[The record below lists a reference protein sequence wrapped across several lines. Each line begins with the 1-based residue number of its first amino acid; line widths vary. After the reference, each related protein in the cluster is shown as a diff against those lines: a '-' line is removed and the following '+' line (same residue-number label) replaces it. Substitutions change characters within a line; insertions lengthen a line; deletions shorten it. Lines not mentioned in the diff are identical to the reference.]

1 MKQICVVL
9 LSLLLLCGCDVRFN
23 TPPSKVLASEPAT
36 EQEQRQVFN
45 ATVEFLRL
53 LDSGS
58 VDQTWAVSSPSLK
71 ESTSE
76 VIWTHGIKAM
86 RFGLGPFVERKSAHI
101 GFTTQMPDAP
111 AGRYAIVEC
120 VSTFSTGP
128 ATEKVV
134 LREDDSQWR
143 VAGYSVNK
151 RILSTGSSDQQTP

>member
-1 MKQICVVL
+1 MKQLYVVL
-9 LSLLLLCGCDVRFN
+9 LSLLLPGCDVSFN
-23 TPPSKVLASEPAT
+23 KTPPKVLASEPAT

-86 RFGLGPFVERKSAHI
+86 RFGLGTFVERKSAHI
-101 GFTTQMPDAP
+101 GFTSQMPDAL

-120 VSTFSTGP
+120 ISTFSTGP

-134 LREDDSQWR
+134 LRKDDSQWR

-151 RILSTGSSDQQTP
+151 RILSVGGSDSKTP

>member
-1 MKQICVVL
+1 MKQLCAVL
-9 LSLLLLCGCDVRFN
+9 FSLLLLPGCDVSFN
-23 TPPSKVLASEPAT
+23 KTPPKVLASEPAT

-53 LDSGS
+53 LDSGH
-58 VDQTWAVSSPSLK
+58 VDQTWAVSSLSLK

-76 VIWTHGIKAM
+76 VVWTHGINAM
-86 RFGLGPFVERKSAHI
+86 RFGLGAFVERNSAHI

-120 VSTFSTGP
+120 ISTFSTGP

-134 LREDDSQWR
+134 LREDGSQWR

-151 RILSTGSSDQQTP
+151 RILSVGGSDSKAP